1 MATASIKKKP
11 FGSRTTADEV
21 LDNVDLAGKNIVV
34 TGANTGIGYE
44 AARALAA
51 VGARVI
57 FACRSAEK
65 GEQAVS
71 NAKKLHPAAKAEF
84 RQLNLASFENIRQ
97 FCEQLDLD
105 KIDVLICNA
114 GLTQPKYT
122 ETEDGLEMTVGVCHF
137 GHFLLTNLL
146 MDKLLAAD
154 EPRVVMV
161 SSESHRYP
169 ATLNLS
175 NYPLSKLTYSF
186 MVSYGQA
193 KLSNTLFANELQRRY
208 SDRGLTACSLHP
220 GTLITTDIARNSRAA
235 FIMKLISPF
244 TKNTNQGASTT
255 VFCAA
260 YEKSENLGGQY
271 YSHCKKSRATKEA
284 NNPVVAR
291 KLWELSEKVCNLN
304 ETAETG

>member
-1 MATASIKKKP
+1 MTNTAHKNKF

-21 LDNVDLAGKNIVV
+21 LANIDLDGKNILV

-51 VGARVI
+51 VGANVI
-57 FACRSAEK
+57 FACRSVEK
-65 GEQAVS
+65 GEKAVAK
-71 NAKKLHPAAKAEF
+71 AKKQHPNARAEF
-84 RQLNLASFENIRQ
+84 RQLDLASFQSIRR
-97 FCEQLDLD
+97 FCEQLDIET
-105 KIDVLICNA
+105 IDVLIGNA
-114 GLTQPKYT
+114 GLTMPKYS

-137 GHFLLTNLL
+137 GHFLLTRLL
-146 MDKLLAAD
+146 MDKLLAAKA
-154 EPRVVMV
+154 PRVIVV

-169 ATLNLS
+169 ATLNFG
-175 NYPLSKLTYSF
+175 NYPLSRLSYSF

-193 KLSNTLFANELQRRY
+193 KLSNMLFANELQRRY

-260 YEKSENLGGQY
+260 YEKKENLGGNY
-271 YSHCKKSRATKEA
+271 YSHCKKSRASKEA
-284 NNPVVAR
+284 NSLDAAQQ
-291 KLWELSEKVCNLN
+291 LWALSEKVCQLN
-304 ETAETG
+304 ETVDSV

>member
-1 MATASIKKKP
+1 MATAEIAKKP
-11 FGSRTTADEV
+11 FGSRTSADEV
-21 LDNVDLAGKNIVV
+21 LENINLDGKNVVV

-51 VGARVI
+51 AGANVI
-57 FACRSAEK
+57 FACRSVDK
-65 GEQAVS
+65 GELAVA
-71 NAKKLHPAAKAEF
+71 NAKKRHPNAKAEF
-84 RQLNLASFENIRQ
+84 RQLNLASFENIKQ
-97 FCEQLDLD
+97 FCEQLDVE
-105 KIDVLICNA
+105 KIDILICNA
-114 GLTQPKYT
+114 GLTMPKYS

-146 MDKLLAAD
+146 MGKLLAAK

-169 ATLNLS
+169 ATLNLD
-175 NYPLSKLTYSF
+175 NYPLTKLSYSF
-186 MVSYGQA
+186 MVAYGQA

-208 SDRGLTACSLHP
+208 SDKGLTACSLHP

-235 FIMKLISPF
+235 FIMKLISPL

-260 YEKSENLGGQY
+260 YEKKENLGGQY
-271 YSHCKKSRATKEA
+271 FSHCKKSKATKEA
-284 NNPVVAR
+284 NSPEVAQ
-291 KLWELSEKVCNLN
+291 KLWALSETVCHLN
-304 ETAETG
+304 EVVETV

>member
-1 MATASIKKKP
+1 MSAANAKKP
-11 FGSRTTADEV
+11 FGSRTTADEI
-21 LDNVDLAGKNIVV
+21 LADIDLSGKNIIV

-51 VGARVI
+51 VGANVI
-57 FACRSAEK
+57 FACRSVEK
-65 GEQAVS
+65 GEEAVAKAKEQHP
-71 NAKKLHPAAKAEF
+71 NAKVEF
-84 RQLNLASFENIRQ
+84 RQLNLASFENIKQ
-97 FCEQLDLD
+97 FCKQLDIET
-105 KIDVLICNA
+105 IDVLICNA
-114 GLTQPKYT
+114 GLTMPKYS

-137 GHFLLTNLL
+137 GHFLLTRLL
-146 MDKLLAAD
+146 MEKLLAAK
-154 EPRVVMV
+154 EPRVIMV

-169 ATLNLS
+169 ATLNFS
-175 NYPLSKLTYSF
+175 NFPLSKLSYSF
-186 MVSYGQA
+186 MVAYGQA

-208 SDRGLTACSLHP
+208 SDKGLTACSLHP

-260 YEKSENLGGQY
+260 YEEKENLGGNY

-284 NNPVVAR
+284 NSPGVAQ
-291 KLWELSEKVCNLN
+291 KLWVFSEKVCQLN
-304 ETAETG
+304 EIVDAV